1 MNCESTCDLIDAQA
15 LIYDRKIEARH
26 FDTIHKILQQVVQCC
41 AARTDGLNLTI
52 ENLVMDYNGPYS
64 MVQIIINNVAYSAE
78 IYVA

>member
-26 FDTIHKILQQVVQCC
+26 FDTIHKILKCC
-41 AARTDGLNLTI
+41 AARTDGLTLTI
-52 ENLVMDYNGPYS
+52 ENLVMDYSGPYS